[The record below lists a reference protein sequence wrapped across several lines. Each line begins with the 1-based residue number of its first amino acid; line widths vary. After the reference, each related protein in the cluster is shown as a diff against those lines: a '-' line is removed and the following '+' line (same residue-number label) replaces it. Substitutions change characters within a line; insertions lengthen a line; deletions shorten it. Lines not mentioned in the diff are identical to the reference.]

1 MVFTHTKSKSV
12 KLRGCVGGCTFNDN
26 LHGCLHT
33 GEIEQKKSW
42 TVFQEN
48 EKLNEIFEEFYRS
61 CTQVL
66 LLVVIYL

>member
-61 CTQVL
+61 PTL
-66 LLVVIYL
+66 FVVAIFGRK